1 MFYMSLSSISLLLVC
16 LLHRDFKV
24 NVSSMVCYYLL
35 LDFGVVVAAV
45 LAKLVDMTGALWNCL
60 QYVVQYQVDIHY
72 SVCPIAVVH
81 L

>member
-1 MFYMSLSSISLLLVC
+1 
-16 LLHRDFKV
+16 
-24 NVSSMVCYYLL
+24 MVCYYLL